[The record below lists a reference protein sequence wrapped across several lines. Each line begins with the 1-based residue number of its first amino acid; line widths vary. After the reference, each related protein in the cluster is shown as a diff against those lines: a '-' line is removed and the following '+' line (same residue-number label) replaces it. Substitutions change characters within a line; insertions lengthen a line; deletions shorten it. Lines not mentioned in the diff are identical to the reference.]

1 MPKDNELHLAAQQGN
16 LVQVHSHINKY
27 DINAKGGNDE
37 TALLKAAEKG
47 HLEVVQLLLGF
58 NPDVNLPNEYGI
70 TALIRAAHF
79 GHAAVVKAL
88 LKVPSLDINHA
99 TVSIRLLL
107 ISSHLSE
114 RMYVYVFKVR
124 STHLHPNPPSPSQY
138 PGMKTHLPF
147 NPTTMF
153 PPR

>member
-107 ISSHLSE
+107 ISSDLA
-114 RMYVYVFKVR
+114 VFIIR
-124 STHLHPNPPSPSQY
+124 STHLHPNSPSPSQY
-138 PGMKTHLPF
+138 PDPHLH
-147 NPTTMF
+147 NTLE
-153 PPR
+153 